1 MAGYL
6 TADQMADRLADRWGI
21 TATITEGDADV
32 ASDELDASGPFRFRK
47 KDSSQERAFP
57 RSLLLDGTDNTAGTI
72 PEAVLDAV
80 ALLAHHTASDEGPAV
95 TSESTLDRSV
105 SYASPKP
112 AQAERR
118 VAALLSPYLLRV
130 GQRSGAPQLSER
142 EIFERY

>member
-21 TATITEGDADV
+21 TTTITEGDADV

-47 KDSSQERAFP
+47 KDSAQERAFP
-57 RSLLLDGTDNTAGTI
+57 RSLLLNGTDNTAGII

-80 ALLAHHTASDEGPAV
+80 ALLAHHSASDEGPAV